1 MSFTVPHPDL
11 ARLQAK
17 ARTIRKLIITST
29 TAANS
34 GHPTSSLSA
43 VEIAVALYFGG
54 LPRHDPKR
62 PAWAERDRFILS
74 KGHAAPL
81 LYAVLAEAG
90 YFPVEQLANLRQL
103 GSPLEGHPNLRRVP
117 GVEASTGSLGQGL
130 SIGLG
135 HALATRLDGHDA
147 RVFVL
152 LGDGEI
158 DEGQVW
164 EAAMT
169 AHKYRANNLIA
180 IIDRNGYQQTGPTSQ
195 VLDLTPLAPK
205 WEAFGWSAREIDGH
219 DQAAVWNALA
229 EARASAERPTAIIAR
244 TIKGYPIAD
253 LLSEKNYHGKALSP
267 EDANKALA
275 ALA

>member
-54 LPRHDPKR
+54 LLRHDPKR